1 MKSLSI
7 TLVIVL
13 ATLAPSWFGDDS
25 WKADAFVGR
34 YGGEHRKTSQG
45 SQLRP
50 GSCTIPSIVSSSTSL
65 RSNNMDDFVN
75 NIKNF
80 FGGGGES
87 SGSSGGDG
95 TTNNESSTP
104 TSDDDDED
112 GDDDLPAGTTL
123 IATIPVRS
131 IKPDGLRL
139 FLMFYCMGMQNTP
152 DRNAWRADQPS
163 TEEYL
168 VEMFFHHQ
176 TAMLTVE
183 LKEQEILIYRTGS
196 TPSTNY
202 VMQESVI
209 VEGILD
215 ELQQCATPPDG
226 DDIAEED
233 RLLIPE
239 PADAIETAREALAFG

>member
-13 ATLAPSWFGDDS
+13 AALAPSWFGNDS

-34 YGGEHRKTSQG
+34 YGGEHHKPKTSQA
-45 SQLRP
+45 SQIRP
-50 GSCTIPSIVSSSTSL
+50 GSSTMSSIVSSTTTL

-80 FGGGGES
+80 FGGGES

-104 TSDDDDED
+104 TSDDDDW
-112 GDDDLPAGTTL
+112 DDDLPAGTTL

-131 IKPDGLRL
+131 IKPGGLRL

-168 VEMFFHHQ
+168 VEMFFHDQ

-183 LKEQEILIYRTGS
+183 LKEREILIYRTGS